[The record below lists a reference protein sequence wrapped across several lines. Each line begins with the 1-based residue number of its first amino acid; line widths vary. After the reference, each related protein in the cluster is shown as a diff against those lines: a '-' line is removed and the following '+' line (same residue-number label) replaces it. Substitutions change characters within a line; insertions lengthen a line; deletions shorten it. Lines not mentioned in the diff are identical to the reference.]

1 MKRNAKKSLYE
12 SIMTAVAKQV
22 KKALN
27 EGTTDSDLIDRWDN
41 IKDII
46 GADEMCNAIF
56 QAMSQDEIQDMVKH
70 LERVYDITSPFDIDF
85 EDDKDEN

>member
-1 MKRNAKKSLYE
+1 MKKNNKKALYE
-12 SIMTAVAKQV
+12 NLMTAVAKQV

-27 EGTTDSDLIDRWDN
+27 EGTTESDLIDRWEN

-46 GADEMCNAIF
+46 GAEEMCDALF

-70 LERVYDITSPFDIDF
+70 LERVYEITSPIDIDF
-85 EDDKDEN
+85 EDEK